1 MKHVPVVTEWRC
13 AMAAEIFTAKQW
25 QTAEQWNNGWLF
37 VMVVVI
43 LIVIIHLQIVG
54 FYIHEH
60 WKWWLIVPFALV
72 CIGLAGFSW
81 ARTDNAANVQFNQWA
96 TKITPQIRTK
106 KPALFKYVPV
116 PIDEIRTYE
125 GLNDYPTLTTLPMY
139 TRHQI
144 TAPVTYLGRDAHEA
158 YFKFR
163 GLVYRY
169 AGPTHIGQVAA
180 LVGYRFHLKDRG
192 YAQLGFIDPVKTF
205 TATLVIPRAQAS
217 QQYTPTNE
225 VVVTLDQMGGE
236 WTTEKVYHG

>member
-1 MKHVPVVTEWRC
+1 M
-13 AMAAEIFTAKQW
+13 
-25 QTAEQWNNGWLF
+25 
-37 VMVVVI
+37 
-43 LIVIIHLQIVG
+43 
-54 FYIHEH
+54 
-60 WKWWLIVPFALV
+60 
-72 CIGLAGFSW
+72 
-81 ARTDNAANVQFNQWA
+81 
-96 TKITPQIRTK
+96 QIRTK

-192 YAQLGFIDPVKTF
+192 YAQLGFIDPKHLQQHSSSLEHKRASSIRQQTKWSSRLIKWGANGQRKRSIMDDLLRGFSEHVDDV
-205 TATLVIPRAQAS
+205 AILV
-217 QQYTPTNE
+217 
-225 VVVTLDQMGGE
+225 
-236 WTTEKVYHG
+236 